1 MQNSYIIDAFLSGVL
16 WLALVLVVV
25 DVRARTKE
33 LSQVLNPSTFG
44 AVFYQVLIPASLI
57 SAPLIAVLGFLLWRF
72 YALMIGSAS
81 FGAGGAG
88 LLVIMGAVGAIA
100 VWLDML
106 LAMVRHAR
114 SADFAQV
121 KRENEARRLLQQSM
135 QTNPQARA

>member
-33 LSQVLNPSTFG
+33 LSQVLDPATFG
-44 AVFYQVLIPASLI
+44 TVFYQVLIPASLI
-57 SAPLIAVLGFLLWRF
+57 SVPIMAILGFLLWRF
-72 YALMIGSAS
+72 YALMLGSAS

-106 LAMVRHAR
+106 LVMVRHAR
-114 SADFAQV
+114 NADFAQV